1 MQSRFEQQQ
10 PLSNSGFVHS
20 DALEQHVGKR
30 VKTDSSGAHARKGGE
45 PGASAP
51 KRGDETGSPPSQR

>member
-1 MQSRFEQQQ
+1 MNSRFEQQQ

-30 VKTDSSGAHARKGGE
+30 VTGAPSRATPREGEQKKGLTRT
-45 PGASAP
+45 A
-51 KRGDETGSPPSQR
+51 PPSSREP